1 MTAGGNSWSRA
12 VRDVNTGIE
21 GNMINKYCL
30 ISPLTLFL
38 FILNSELKMFTL
50 LRIKSPD
57 FFVNEAKAFKTS
69 V

>member
-38 FILNSELKMFTL
+38 FILNSELEGVQPFEDKV
-50 LRIKSPD
+50 SD
-57 FFVNEAKAFKTS
+57 FFCP
-69 V
+69 